1 MERPGYDL
9 VAIHPGSPAGVP
21 EQQLDLE
28 VLAAFV
34 RSRGFTVLL
43 LDSALHRLDGAGLL
57 ERAAGA
63 RPRLIYWHLPSRTEL
78 IALRSLSPARL
89 ENAVSV
95 AGGYFAT
102 RHDLAILEA
111 VQGLDAVVQGEPE
124 VTVVELLRALRLG
137 RLWFAEPGIS
147 HRFEGSP
154 RRNPPRGLLDDLSA
168 LPPAAPDLFHESRLR
183 LGQKVLFNRG
193 CNSDCGYCGLQ
204 VPYRSASPGR
214 MRFWR
219 SRSSGEILGEIE
231 RYAADF
237 GVRRFVFNAFVLL
250 GYDAAGSRILE
261 EVLQGLRDR
270 SLGIELSFVS
280 HPDKLARN
288 RHLLPLMKEAGL
300 RSIYLGIDSGL
311 ERALALYRVDF
322 GLPEIFASLEALH
335 EERIGFDVGLFFFD
349 PYISF
354 PEIRQHLRFVRTL
367 RPWFGH
373 MERPFSFFLERQL
386 LTSALRPNWG
396 MPLCRKLEE
405 DGLLVHTDPLERDPA
420 VRFKDPR
427 AGKLFVLH
435 QSVWRT
441 EELKALRPWLWDR
454 GRATAHGLELFPL
467 RLAEKLWDLLEAEP
481 AMELDSAIERVRSWV
496 RSEVPWS
503 TDLEHLEAL
512 NPGGRG

>member
-1 MERPGYDL
+1 MEIRGYDL

-28 VLAAFV
+28 ILVAFV
-34 RSRGFTVLL
+34 RSSGFTVLV
-43 LDSALHRLDGAGLL
+43 LDSALNRLDGAGLL
-57 ERAAGA
+57 ERTADA
-63 RPRLIYWHLPSRTEL
+63 RPLLVYWHLPSRTEL
-78 IALRSLSPARL
+78 TALRSLSRVRPEDTL
-89 ENAVSV
+89 SV

-102 RHDLAILEA
+102 RNDLTILEA
-111 VQGLDAVVQGEPE
+111 VRGLDAVVQGEPE
-124 VTVVELLRALRLG
+124 VTIVELLRALKSG
-137 RLWFAEPGIS
+137 RPWFAEPGIS
-147 HRFEGSP
+147 LRSDGGP
-154 RRNPPRGLLDDLSA
+154 RRNPPRGLLDDLSV

-204 VPYRSASPGR
+204 VPYRSAFDGR
-214 MRFWR
+214 TRFWR
-219 SRSSGEILGEIE
+219 SRSSGEILREIE
-231 RYAADF
+231 GYVAAF
-237 GVRRFVFNAFVLL
+237 GVRRFVFNAFVLF

-261 EVLQGLRDR
+261 EILQGLVARN
-270 SLGIELSFVS
+270 LGIEFSFVS
-280 HPDKLARN
+280 HPDKLLAN

-311 ERALALYRVDF
+311 ERALALYQVDF
-322 GLPEIFASLEALH
+322 GLKEIFASLAALH

-354 PEIRQHLRFVRTL
+354 PEIRQHLQFVRTL

-373 MERPFSFFLERQL
+373 MEKPFSFFLERQL

-405 DGLLVHTDPLERDPA
+405 DGLLVPTDPLERDPA
-420 VRFKDPR
+420 VRFKDQA
-427 AGKLFVLH
+427 AGKLFALH
-435 QSVWRT
+435 QSVWRM
-441 EELKALRPWLWDR
+441 EELKALRPFLWDR
-454 GRATAHGLELFPL
+454 CRATAHGLELFPL
-467 RLAEKLWDLLEAEP
+467 RLAEELWEFLEKKP
-481 AMELDSAIERVRSWV
+481 AVGLDSAIERVRSWV

-503 TDLEHLEAL
+503 ANLEHLEAL